1 MNSVGADAD
10 GAGRRGTGAP
20 RRLLSP
26 AARPPHAPHAP
37 ASAAAAAAAAAT
49 VAVVVALAVLL
60 IPADPAGAPAA
71 SPLLPEAHASDRPC
85 RVWIRGEQ
93 LNIVRDGDG
102 NPRNNPDGT
111 LYPGDAFYYA
121 FYYGFSGCIG
131 QYVAAPVS
139 AYRDILAQPSGH
151 SSGTGYVSTGATSS
165 CFGATGGTDELGRFG
180 RTSTCGG
187 ISKTVYGFELHCSG
201 SGKDRKCR
209 IFVRSATAVVVP
221 RVKAPVVEVDL
232 HEHTLTDSLGYP
244 AANRDMTN
252 YVWDP
257 IAVEHEAAFAHRDER
272 EGTIT
277 FEYDRSFG
285 PLKELGGFERDAR
298 GTGALEYGPV
308 DPDTKGL
315 EFRPYRQAVHNGG
328 GMYAYAAQDD
338 LAIGEHTVSY
348 TVRVLNE
355 GRQINTH
362 SNSTA
367 QLVVSYEPRYDH
379 HPYPVLADMRQYAY
393 DDRHAVAM
401 LYHGSH
407 GGGAGDV
414 PETHPDR
421 RSMLAGF
428 NQTTRVGSSALPGEA
443 RALDPALME
452 WDGTAHINGTD
463 EDPFRSLGEHAM
475 FLTRG
480 YGVLRLAQEASGLV
494 VDRPGANR
502 WTDLVWTE
510 NSVTAGEF
518 AGSMNHSNFNYTYA
532 YPPEPMAGA
541 YTMKAYGRGGE
552 EGGGESC
559 PPRGRCPPRYAV
571 GPSTVDADAGL
582 SVTATPV
589 VSFGG
594 MPPWNSTVPGDH
606 GGAGDSD
613 PVTFWLDDYMR
624 AKTMRETGDAR
635 FVQAVLADTHGRHTA
650 AAAAYGGA
658 LEAWLPK
665 TALEYRPGHLSA
677 VVAADQEFTEIGGGT
692 VEEIELPDDDT
703 DYDHPFLRLPRHLAL
718 VAVPY
723 TEFYMTAATPDGDGR
738 GTPVSRNRT
747 IAAYPDYLAVYE
759 EVVNIDEGNRLDVR
773 RFVVGDRGTSPT
785 VFLSVDMST
794 FGPIARAEIDGL
806 EGHTAAG
813 GCGDTCSLVYS
824 GEGVM
829 RAYNAWGGSAEGWV
843 NASDVEWYK
852 DPTEVIE
859 GSMDVFIF
867 AAAISIVG
875 YIIYRAVR
883 AVARAHEDPVE

>member
-1 MNSVGADAD
+1 MDV
-10 GAGRRGTGAP
+10 RR
-20 RRLLSP
+20 RRP
-26 AARPPHAPHAP
+26 AMPAPHQARRTRR
-37 ASAAAAAAAAAT
+37 AAAAACIAAA
-49 VAVVVALAVLL
+49 VAAVAAVAG
-60 IPADPAGAPAA
+60 PAVFFPAGPAE
-71 SPLLPEAHASDRPC
+71 SPDSYSILPEAHASDRPC
-85 RVWIRGEQ
+85 RVWIRGQQ

-131 QYVAAPVS
+131 QYVAQPVS
-139 AYRDILAQPSGH
+139 AYRDIMAQPSGH

-165 CFGATGGTDELGRFG
+165 CFGATGGTDELGQFG
-180 RTSTCGG
+180 RTSSSCGG

-209 IFVRSATAVVVP
+209 IFVRSATAAVIP
-221 RVKAPVVEVDL
+221 RVKAPIVEVDL
-232 HEHTLTDSLGYP
+232 REHTLADSLGYP

-257 IAVEHEAAFAHRDER
+257 IAVEHEAAFQHRDER

-285 PLKELGGFERDAR
+285 PLKELGGFERDRR
-298 GTGALEYGPV
+298 GTGTLEH
-308 DPDTKGL
+308 DPIDPATRGL
-315 EFRPYRQAVHNGG
+315 EFRPYRQDVRNGG

-338 LAIGEHTVSY
+338 SSIGRHDLSY

-362 SNSTA
+362 SNSTG

-401 LYHGSH
+401 LYHGSY
-407 GGGAGDV
+407 GGGASDEPV
-414 PETHPDR
+414 IHPDR

-443 RALDPALME
+443 RELDPALME

-463 EDPFRSLGEHAM
+463 EDPFTSLGEHAM
-475 FLTRG
+475 FLTKG
-480 YGVLRLAQEASGLV
+480 YGVLRLSQEVSGLV

-518 AGSMNHSNFNYTYA
+518 AGSMNHSNLNYTYA
-532 YPPEPMAGA
+532 YPPEPMGGT
-541 YTMKAYGRGGE
+541 YTMKAYGRGEAVGGE
-552 EGGGESC
+552 GDGEGGGGDDGDPC
-559 PPRGRCPPRYAV
+559 PPRARCDPRARV
-571 GPSTVDADAGL
+571 GPSRIDDDAGL

-594 MPPWNSTVPGDH
+594 MPPWNSTVQGDH
-606 GGAGDSD
+606 GGAVSFD

-635 FVQAVLADTHGRHTA
+635 FVQAVLADTHGRRAA
-650 AAAAYGGA
+650 AAAAYGGT

-665 TALEYRPGHLSA
+665 TALEYRPGHLAA
-677 VVAADQEFTEIGGGT
+677 VVSADGQEFTELGGGT
-692 VEEIELPDDDT
+692 VKEIELPDDDT

-718 VAVPY
+718 AAVPY
-723 TEFYMTAATPDGDGR
+723 TEFYMTAATPDADGM
-738 GTPVSRNRT
+738 GTPASRNRT
-747 IAAYPDYLAVYE
+747 IAAYPDYLAEHVE
-759 EVVNIDEGNRLDVR
+759 TVNIDEGNRLDVR

-785 VFLSVDMST
+785 IFLSVDSST
-794 FGPIARAEIDGL
+794 FGSIVRAEIDGQ
-806 EGHTAAG
+806 EGRTAAG

-824 GEGVM
+824 REGVL
-829 RAYNAWGGSAEGWV
+829 RAYNEWGGSAAGWV
-843 NASDVEWYK
+843 NASDAEWYK
-852 DPTEVIE
+852 DPTEGIE

-867 AAAISIVG
+867 AAAIAIVG
-875 YIIYRAVR
+875 YIVYRAVR